1 MEDVQLFKFEMQ
13 KMNLSNSNMSNC
25 SAYWNFL
32 FTARIPRCP
41 VRLSRPQPLV
51 PPALHS
57 QGQCPAP

>member
-1 MEDVQLFKFEMQ
+1 MLT
-13 KMNLSNSNMSNC
+13 NSNMSNS

-41 VRLSRPQPLV
+41 VRLSRPQLPV

-57 QGQCPAP
+57 QGRLHLDGSSQFFYIQK